1 LIKKEEIATH
11 TLTPTNRPNLWRPQF
26 SC

>member
-1 LIKKEEIATH
+1 MIKKKIAVP
-11 TLTPTNRPNLWRPQF
+11 TLTPTSRPNLWRPQF